1 MQVQGW
7 AIRPPVLIAGAL
19 LLHVRGRARS
29 RARRVARLHA
39 LRRLQLKER
48 RALTH
53 SKGLDELP
61 SWLSRPNFED
71 PAWLNTLLAKL
82 WPFVAKTLQVR
93 TLRFTDGASPKFF
106 RHASKCCAVERIADR
121 NMRLRNVARGVA
133 YGVVCRVC

>member
-1 MQVQGW
+1 M
-7 AIRPPVLIAGAL
+7 RPPVLIAGAL

-82 WPFVAKTLQVR
+82 WPFVAKTLQVGR
-93 TLRFTDGASPKFF
+93 CPVTPKVSSPTQF
-106 RHASKCCAVERIADR
+106 
-121 NMRLRNVARGVA
+121 LGV
-133 YGVVCRVC
+133 GMEL